1 MKKVLSLSFLVIL
14 ISSCSDYRR
23 VLRGDDYQ
31 LKFELSNK
39 LYDQSEFDRCIILF
53 EQIYQHSP
61 KSPEGELSYFR
72 LANSYFKNEDYNMA
86 GYYFNNFVQRFPNSK
101 KIEHASFLMALCA
114 VNNSPKY
121 GLDQNETLLAINNVQ
136 QFIDVFPQSELIDS
150 CNKIID
156 RLKFKLELKDFDAVK
171 LYSKTENYKAA
182 VTSCE
187 LFMDKYM
194 NSKFSEEVNYIYV
207 KNSVLLAKNSIE
219 SKKEERIEKSN
230 ERFLNFVKNYEK
242 SIYFKELNSLINS
255 FSKKTKLKQ

>member
-1 MKKVLSLSFLVIL
+1 MKNKVTLYFFLFL
-14 ISSCSDYRR
+14 FTLFSCSDYRKI
-23 VLRGDDYQ
+23 VKGDDYQ

-39 LYDQSEFDRCIILF
+39 LYDKAEFDRCIILF
-53 EQIYQHSP
+53 EQVYQHSP

-86 GYYFNNFVQRFPNSK
+86 GYYFNNFVDRFPYSK
-101 KIEHASFLMALCA
+101 KSEDAMFLVALCS

-121 GLDQNETLLAINNVQ
+121 GLDQSETMIAINNVQ
-136 QFIDVFPQSELIDS
+136 QFVDVFPQSILVDS

-187 LFMDKYM
+187 IFMDKYI
-194 NSKFSEEVNYIYV
+194 NSRFSEEVNFLYV
-207 KNSVLLAKNSIE
+207 KNSIFLAKNSIE

-230 ERFLNFVKNYEK
+230 ERFLNFVKNYDK

-255 FSKKTKLKQ
+255 FSVKQN

>member
-1 MKKVLSLSFLVIL
+1 MKNTVCFYFFLLLFIL
-14 ISSCSDYRR
+14 SSCSDYRKI
-23 VLRGDDYQ
+23 VKGDDYQ
-31 LKFELSNK
+31 LKFELSNN
-39 LYDQSEFDRCIILF
+39 LYDKSEFDRCIILF
-53 EQIYQHSP
+53 EQVYQHSP

-86 GYYFNNFVQRFPNSK
+86 GYYFNNFVERFPYSK
-101 KIEHASFLMALCA
+101 KIEDASFLVALCS

-121 GLDQNETLLAINNVQ
+121 GLDQSETMLAINNVQ
-136 QFIDVFPQSELIDS
+136 QFVDIFPQSLLVDS

-187 LFMDKYM
+187 IFMDKYI
-194 NSKFSEEVNYIYV
+194 NSRFTEEVNFLYV
-207 KNSVLLAKNSIE
+207 KNSVFLAKNSIE
-219 SKKEERIEKSN
+219 NKKEERIEQSK

-255 FSKKTKLKQ
+255 FSVKQN

>member
-1 MKKVLSLSFLVIL
+1 MKNKVTLYFFLFL
-14 ISSCSDYRR
+14 FTLFSCSDYRKI
-23 VLRGDDYQ
+23 VKGDDYQ

-39 LYDQSEFDRCIILF
+39 LYDKAEFDRCIILF
-53 EQIYQHSP
+53 EQVYQHSP

-86 GYYFNNFVQRFPNSK
+86 GYYFNNFVDRFPYSK
-101 KIEHASFLMALCA
+101 KSEDAMFLVALCS

-121 GLDQNETLLAINNVQ
+121 GLDQSETMLAINNVQ
-136 QFIDVFPQSELIDS
+136 QFVDAFPQSVLVDS

-187 LFMDKYM
+187 IFMDKYV
-194 NSKFSEEVNYIYV
+194 NSRFIEEVNFIYV
-207 KNSVLLAKNSIE
+207 KNSIFLAKNSIE
-219 SKKEERIEKSN
+219 SKKEERIEQSK
-230 ERFLNFVKNYEK
+230 ERFLNFVKNYDK

-255 FSKKTKLKQ
+255 FSVKQN

>member
-1 MKKVLSLSFLVIL
+1 MKNKVTLYFFLFL
-14 ISSCSDYRR
+14 FTLFSCSDYRKI
-23 VLRGDDYQ
+23 VKGDDYQ

-39 LYDQSEFDRCIILF
+39 LYDKAEFDRCIILF
-53 EQIYQHSP
+53 EQVYQHSP

-86 GYYFNNFVQRFPNSK
+86 GYYFNNFVDRFPYSK
-101 KIEHASFLMALCA
+101 KSEDAMFLVALCS

-121 GLDQNETLLAINNVQ
+121 GLDQSETMIAINNVQ
-136 QFIDVFPQSELIDS
+136 QFVDVFPQSILVDS

-187 LFMDKYM
+187 IFMDKYI
-194 NSKFSEEVNYIYV
+194 NSRFTEEVNFLYV
-207 KNSVLLAKNSIE
+207 KNSVFLAKNSIE
-219 SKKEERIEKSN
+219 NKKEERIEQSK
-230 ERFLNFVKNYEK
+230 ERFLNFVKKYEK

-255 FSKKTKLKQ
+255 FSVKQN

>member
-1 MKKVLSLSFLVIL
+1 MKNKVTLYFFLFL
-14 ISSCSDYRR
+14 FTLFSCSDYRKI
-23 VLRGDDYQ
+23 VKGDDYQ

-39 LYDQSEFDRCIILF
+39 LYDKAEFDRCIILF
-53 EQIYQHSP
+53 EQVYQHSP

-86 GYYFNNFVQRFPNSK
+86 GYYFNNFVDRFPYSK
-101 KIEHASFLMALCA
+101 KSEDAMFLVALCS

-121 GLDQNETLLAINNVQ
+121 GLDQSETMIAINNVQ
-136 QFIDVFPQSELIDS
+136 QFVDVFPQSILVDS

-187 LFMDKYM
+187 IFMDKYI
-194 NSKFSEEVNYIYV
+194 NSRFSEEVNFLYV
-207 KNSVLLAKNSIE
+207 KNSIFLAKNSIE
-219 SKKEERIEKSN
+219 SKKEERIEKSK
-230 ERFLNFVKNYEK
+230 ERFLNFVKNYDK

-255 FSKKTKLKQ
+255 FSVKQN

>member
-1 MKKVLSLSFLVIL
+1 MKNTFSFYFFLL
-14 ISSCSDYRR
+14 LFTLFSCSDYRKI
-23 VLRGDDYQ
+23 VKGDDYQ
-31 LKFELSNK
+31 LKFELSNN
-39 LYDQSEFDRCIILF
+39 LYDKSEFDRCIILF
-53 EQIYQHSP
+53 EQVYQHSP

-86 GYYFNNFVQRFPNSK
+86 GYYFNNFVERFSYSK
-101 KIEHASFLMALCA
+101 KIEDASFLVALCS

-121 GLDQNETLLAINNVQ
+121 GLDQSETMLAINNVQ
-136 QFIDVFPQSELIDS
+136 QFVDIFPQSVLVDS

-187 LFMDKYM
+187 IFMDKYI
-194 NSKFSEEVNYIYV
+194 NSRFTEEVNFLYV
-207 KNSVLLAKNSIE
+207 KNSVFLAKNSIE
-219 SKKEERIEKSN
+219 NKKEERIEQSK
-230 ERFLNFVKNYEK
+230 ERFLNFAKNYEK

-255 FSKKTKLKQ
+255 FSVKQN

>member
-1 MKKVLSLSFLVIL
+1 MKNKVNLYFFLL
-14 ISSCSDYRR
+14 LFTLFSCSDYRKI
-23 VLRGDDYQ
+23 VKGDDYQ

-39 LYDQSEFDRCIILF
+39 LYDKAEFDRCIILF
-53 EQIYQHSP
+53 EQVYQHSP

-86 GYYFNNFVQRFPNSK
+86 GYYFNNFADRFPYSK
-101 KIEHASFLMALCA
+101 KSEDAMFLLALCS

-121 GLDQNETLLAINNVQ
+121 GLDQSETMIAINNVQ
-136 QFIDVFPQSELIDS
+136 QFVDVFPQSVLVDS

-156 RLKFKLELKDFDAVK
+156 RLKLKLELKDFDAVK

-187 LFMDKYM
+187 IFMDKYI
-194 NSKFSEEVNYIYV
+194 NSRFSEEVNFLYV
-207 KNSVLLAKNSIE
+207 KNSVFLAKNSIE
-219 SKKEERIEKSN
+219 SKKEERIEQSK
-230 ERFLNFVKNYEK
+230 ERFLNFVKNYDK

-255 FSKKTKLKQ
+255 FSVKQN

>member
-1 MKKVLSLSFLVIL
+1 MNKVLALSFLFIL
-14 ISSCSDYRR
+14 ITSCSDYRR

-31 LKFELSNK
+31 LKFELSNE
-39 LYDQSEFDRCIILF
+39 LYDKSEFDRCITLF
-53 EQIYQHSP
+53 EQVYQHSP

-86 GYYFNNFVQRFPNSK
+86 GYYFNNFVERFPYSK
-101 KIEHASFLMALCA
+101 KIEDASFLEALCS

-121 GLDQNETLLAINNVQ
+121 ALDQSETILAINNVQ
-136 QFIDVFPQSELIDS
+136 QFVDIFPQSVLVDS

-187 LFMDKYM
+187 IFMDKYI
-194 NSKFSEEVNYIYV
+194 NSRFIEEVNFLYV
-207 KNSVLLAKNSIE
+207 KNSIFLAKNSIE
-219 SKKEERIEKSN
+219 NKKEERIEQSK
-230 ERFLNFVKNYEK
+230 ERFLNFVKNYDK

-255 FSKKTKLKQ
+255 FSLKQN

>member
-1 MKKVLSLSFLVIL
+1 MKNKVTLYFFLFL
-14 ISSCSDYRR
+14 FTLFSCSDYRKI
-23 VLRGDDYQ
+23 VKGDDYQ

-39 LYDQSEFDRCIILF
+39 LYDKAEFDRCIILF
-53 EQIYQHSP
+53 EQVYQHSP

-86 GYYFNNFVQRFPNSK
+86 GYYFNNFVDRFPYSK
-101 KIEHASFLMALCA
+101 KSEDAMFLVALCS

-121 GLDQNETLLAINNVQ
+121 GLDQSETMLAINNVQ
-136 QFIDVFPQSELIDS
+136 QFVDIFPQSVLVDS

-187 LFMDKYM
+187 IFMDKYI
-194 NSKFSEEVNYIYV
+194 NSRFTEEVNFLYV
-207 KNSVLLAKNSIE
+207 KNSVFLAKNSIE
-219 SKKEERIEKSN
+219 NKKEERIEQSK
-230 ERFLNFVKNYEK
+230 ERFLNFVKKYEK

-255 FSKKTKLKQ
+255 FSVKQN

>member
-1 MKKVLSLSFLVIL
+1 MKNKVTLYFFLFL
-14 ISSCSDYRR
+14 FTLFSCSDYRKI
-23 VLRGDDYQ
+23 VKGDDYQ

-39 LYDQSEFDRCIILF
+39 LYDKAEFDLCIILF
-53 EQIYQHSP
+53 EQVYQHSP

-86 GYYFNNFVQRFPNSK
+86 GYYFNNFVDRFPYSK
-101 KIEHASFLMALCA
+101 KSEDAMFLVALCS

-121 GLDQNETLLAINNVQ
+121 GLDQSETMIAINNVQ
-136 QFIDVFPQSELIDS
+136 QFVDVFPQSILVDS

-171 LYSKTENYKAA
+171 LYSKTENYRAA

-187 LFMDKYM
+187 IFMDKYI
-194 NSKFSEEVNYIYV
+194 NSRFTEEVNFLYV
-207 KNSVLLAKNSIE
+207 KNSVFLAKNSIE
-219 SKKEERIEKSN
+219 SKKEERIEQSK
-230 ERFLNFVKNYEK
+230 ERFLNFVKKYEK

-255 FSKKTKLKQ
+255 FSVKQN

>member
-1 MKKVLSLSFLVIL
+1 MKNKVTLYFFLFL
-14 ISSCSDYRR
+14 FTLFSCSDYRKI
-23 VLRGDDYQ
+23 VKGDDYQ

-39 LYDQSEFDRCIILF
+39 LYDKAEFDRCIILF
-53 EQIYQHSP
+53 EQVYQHSP

-86 GYYFNNFVQRFPNSK
+86 GYYFNNFVDRFPYSK
-101 KIEHASFLMALCA
+101 KSEDAMFLVALCS

-121 GLDQNETLLAINNVQ
+121 GLDQSETMIAINNVQ
-136 QFIDVFPQSELIDS
+136 QFVDVFPQSILVDS

-171 LYSKTENYKAA
+171 LYSKTENYRAA

-187 LFMDKYM
+187 IFMDKYI
-194 NSKFSEEVNYIYV
+194 NSRFTEEVNFLYV
-207 KNSVLLAKNSIE
+207 KNSVFLAKNSIE
-219 SKKEERIEKSN
+219 NKKEERIEQSK

-242 SIYFKELNSLINS
+242 SIYFKELNLLINS
-255 FSKKTKLKQ
+255 FSLRQN

>member
-1 MKKVLSLSFLVIL
+1 MKNKVTLYFFLFL
-14 ISSCSDYRR
+14 FTLFSCSDYRKI
-23 VLRGDDYQ
+23 VKGDDYQ

-39 LYDQSEFDRCIILF
+39 LYDKAEFDRCIILF
-53 EQIYQHSP
+53 EQVYQHSP

-86 GYYFNNFVQRFPNSK
+86 GYYFNNFVDRFPYSK
-101 KIEHASFLMALCA
+101 KSEDAMFLVALCS

-121 GLDQNETLLAINNVQ
+121 GLDQSETMIAINNVQ
-136 QFIDVFPQSELIDS
+136 QFVDVFPQSILVDS

-171 LYSKTENYKAA
+171 LYSKTENYRAA

-187 LFMDKYM
+187 IFMDKYI
-194 NSKFSEEVNYIYV
+194 NSRFTEEVNFLYV
-207 KNSVLLAKNSIE
+207 KNSVFLAKNSIE
-219 SKKEERIEKSN
+219 NKKEERIEQSK

-242 SIYFKELNSLINS
+242 SIYFKELNLLINS
-255 FSKKTKLKQ
+255 FSLKQN

>member
-1 MKKVLSLSFLVIL
+1 MKNKVTLYFFLFL
-14 ISSCSDYRR
+14 FTLFSCSDYRKI
-23 VLRGDDYQ
+23 VKGDDYQ

-39 LYDQSEFDRCIILF
+39 LYDKAEFDRCIILF
-53 EQIYQHSP
+53 EQVYQHSP

-86 GYYFNNFVQRFPNSK
+86 GYYFNNFVDRFPYSK
-101 KIEHASFLMALCA
+101 KSEDAMFLVALCS

-121 GLDQNETLLAINNVQ
+121 GLDQSETMLAINNVQ
-136 QFIDVFPQSELIDS
+136 QFVDVFPQSILVDS

-171 LYSKTENYKAA
+171 LYSKTENYRAA

-187 LFMDKYM
+187 IFMDKYI
-194 NSKFSEEVNYIYV
+194 NSRFTEEVNFLYV
-207 KNSVLLAKNSIE
+207 KNSVFLAKNSIE
-219 SKKEERIEKSN
+219 SKKEERIEKSK
-230 ERFLNFVKNYEK
+230 ERFLNFVKNYDK

-255 FSKKTKLKQ
+255 FSVKQN

>member
-1 MKKVLSLSFLVIL
+1 MKNKVTLYFFLFL
-14 ISSCSDYRR
+14 FTLFSCSDYRKI
-23 VLRGDDYQ
+23 VKGDDYQ

-39 LYDQSEFDRCIILF
+39 LYDKAEFDRCIILF
-53 EQIYQHSP
+53 EQVYQHSP

-86 GYYFNNFVQRFPNSK
+86 GYYFNNFVDRFPYSK
-101 KIEHASFLMALCA
+101 KSEDAMFLVALCS

-121 GLDQNETLLAINNVQ
+121 GLDQSETMIAINNVQ
-136 QFIDVFPQSELIDS
+136 QFVDVFPQSILVDS

-171 LYSKTENYKAA
+171 LYSKTENYRAA

-187 LFMDKYM
+187 IFMDKYI
-194 NSKFSEEVNYIYV
+194 NSRFTEEVNFLYV
-207 KNSVLLAKNSIE
+207 KNSVFLAKNSIE
-219 SKKEERIEKSN
+219 NKKEERIEQSK
-230 ERFLNFVKNYEK
+230 ERFLNFVKKYEK

-255 FSKKTKLKQ
+255 FSVKQN

>member
-1 MKKVLSLSFLVIL
+1 MKNKVTLYFFLFL
-14 ISSCSDYRR
+14 FTLFSCSDYRKI
-23 VLRGDDYQ
+23 VKGDDYQ

-39 LYDQSEFDRCIILF
+39 LYDKAEFDRCIILF
-53 EQIYQHSP
+53 EQVYQHSP

-86 GYYFNNFVQRFPNSK
+86 GYYFNNFVDRFPYSK
-101 KIEHASFLMALCA
+101 KSEDAMFLVALCS

-121 GLDQNETLLAINNVQ
+121 GLDQSETMIAINNVQ
-136 QFIDVFPQSELIDS
+136 QFVDVFPQSILVDS

-187 LFMDKYM
+187 IFMDKYI
-194 NSKFSEEVNYIYV
+194 NSRFSEEVNFLYV
-207 KNSVLLAKNSIE
+207 KNSIFLAKNSIE
-219 SKKEERIEKSN
+219 SKKEERIEQSK
-230 ERFLNFVKNYEK
+230 ERFLNFVKNYDK

-255 FSKKTKLKQ
+255 FSVKQN

>member
-1 MKKVLSLSFLVIL
+1 MKNKVTLYFFLFL
-14 ISSCSDYRR
+14 FTLFSCSDYRKI
-23 VLRGDDYQ
+23 VKGDDYQ

-39 LYDQSEFDRCIILF
+39 LYDKAEFDRCIILF
-53 EQIYQHSP
+53 EQVYQHSP

-86 GYYFNNFVQRFPNSK
+86 GYYFNNFVDRFPYSK
-101 KIEHASFLMALCA
+101 KSEDAMFLVALCS

-121 GLDQNETLLAINNVQ
+121 GLDQSETMIAINNVQ
-136 QFIDVFPQSELIDS
+136 QFVDVFPQSILVDS

-171 LYSKTENYKAA
+171 LYSKTENYRAA

-187 LFMDKYM
+187 IFMDKYI
-194 NSKFSEEVNYIYV
+194 NSRFTEEVNFLYV
-207 KNSVLLAKNSIE
+207 KNSVFLAKNSIE
-219 SKKEERIEKSN
+219 SKKEERIEQSK
-230 ERFLNFVKNYEK
+230 ERFLNFVKKYEK

-255 FSKKTKLKQ
+255 FSVKQN